1 MKGTI
6 TLTQA
11 KAPRLGENKMGT
23 MPIGK
28 LLINMAT
35 PMIIAMLVQALY
47 NVVDSYFVSQIT
59 ADSVGSHFKPLIT
72 PEDDIKESAIAA
84 MSLSFA
90 IQNILIGFATG
101 IGVGVNALLS
111 KSLGEGNRERANRTA
126 GNGVVLMLISM
137 GIFILFG
144 FFGATPYFNMMS
156 DKALTVAFG
165 ANYISICCMWSF
177 GIFIEILGERLL
189 QASGRTVYTMITQS
203 TGAIVNIILDP
214 VLIFGL
220 GPFPAL
226 GISGAAIA
234 TVIGQW
240 IAAILAVI
248 FNLKFN
254 PDIQF
259 SANCLKPRKDIILP
273 VLAVGIPT
281 IIMTSIGS
289 VMNMGINGILGSFK
303 EYGEV
308 PVNVFGIYFKL
319 QSFFFMPLFGLNNA
333 TISIVAY
340 NYGAGNKARIIKTL
354 KVVCVSA
361 LSFMLI
367 GVLVFQLFPK
377 TLLGIFDKSD
387 LFLKLGCGAL
397 KTISFCF
404 PFAAVC
410 IALGASFQ
418 ALGNG
423 IYSTIVS
430 LCRQMIV
437 LLPAAY
443 LLSLSGNL
451 NLVWW
456 AFPIAEMM
464 SLATTLFFFL
474 RIYRQKIK
482 PMADR

>member
-1 MKGTI
+1 MSR
-6 TLTQA
+6 QEN
-11 KAPRLGENKMGT
+11 PRLGENKMGT
-23 MPIGK
+23 MPVGK

-47 NVVDSYFVSQIT
+47 NVVDSYFVSRIST
-59 ADSVGSHFKPLIT
+59 DEA
-72 PEDDIKESAIAA
+72 IKESAIAA

-111 KSLGEGNRERANRTA
+111 KSLGEGNQDRANRTA
-126 GNGVVLMLISM
+126 GNGVVLMFICTAV
-137 GIFILFG
+137 FILFG
-144 FFGATPYFNMMS
+144 IFGAGHYFDLMS
-156 DKALTVAFG
+156 DAPLTVEFG
-165 ANYISICCMWSF
+165 TNYIRICCVLSL

-189 QASGRTVYTMITQS
+189 QSSGRTIYTMITQG
-203 TGAIVNIILDP
+203 TGAVVNIILDP
-214 VLIFGL
+214 ILIFGL
-220 GPFPAL
+220 GPFPRM
-226 GISGAAIA
+226 GIEGAAVA

-240 IAAILAVI
+240 IAATLAVI

-259 SANCLKPRKDIILP
+259 SLSSLKPKKEVILP
-273 VLAVGIPT
+273 ILTVGIPT
-281 IIMTSIGS
+281 VVMTSIGS
-289 VMNMGINGILGSFK
+289 VMNMGINGILQGFTQ
-303 EYGEV
+303 YGEV

-340 NYGAGNKARIIKTL
+340 NYGARRPDRIVKVL
-354 KVVCVSA
+354 KIVCIGA
-361 LSFMLI
+361 LCFMLI
-367 GVLVFQLFPK
+367 GLAAFQAIPQV
-377 TLLGIFDKSD
+377 LLGIFDQSEV
-387 LFLKLGCGAL
+387 FLTLGSRAL
-397 KTISFCF
+397 RTISLCF

-430 LCRQMIV
+430 LCRQLIV

-443 LLSLSGNL
+443 LLSLSGDVNA
-451 NLVWW
+451 VWW
-456 AFPIAEMM
+456 AFPIAELM
-464 SLATTLFFFL
+464 SLAATTVLFL
-474 RIYRQKIK
+474 RIFRQKIRPLQLEAK
-482 PMADR
+482 